1 MGKLSM
7 QLSEAELI
15 KRAPVW
21 YALSELFTWRDLQDY
36 DYRWMAQ
43 VLKES
48 RLSREEIFTILDEEV
63 APALQ
68 TNLLYNPTP
77 VIDCWS
83 EDDVKELVLR
93 YVRRKPTIIERVI
106 PSRFL
111 RKQRRKYIQDEIIKL
126 TAELDKH
133 T

>member
-1 MGKLSM
+1 MSM

-15 KRAPVW
+15 TRAPVW

-36 DYRWMAQ
+36 DYIWMAQ
-43 VLKES
+43 VLKDS
-48 RLSREEIFTILDEEV
+48 GLSREDIFTILDEEV

-93 YVRRKPTIIERVI
+93 YVSRKPTLIERVI
-106 PSRFL
+106 PSHYLF
-111 RKQRRKYIQDEIIKL
+111 KQRRKFIQDEILKL
-126 TAELDKH
+126 TAELDKS

>member
-1 MGKLSM
+1 MR
-7 QLSEAELI
+7 LSEAELI
-15 KRAPVW
+15 KRVPVW
-21 YALSELFTWRDLQDY
+21 YALSELFTWRELQDY
-36 DYRWMAQ
+36 DYQWMAQ

-48 RLSREEIFTILDEEV
+48 GLSREEIFTILDEEV

-83 EDDVKELVLR
+83 EEDVKTLVSH
-93 YVRRKPTIIERVI
+93 YVSRKPTLIERVI

-111 RKQRRKYIQDEIIKL
+111 CKQRRKYIQDEILKL
-126 TAELDKH
+126 TAELDKR

>member
-1 MGKLSM
+1 M

-15 KRAPVW
+15 TRAPVW

-43 VLKES
+43 VLKDS
-48 RLSREEIFTILDEEV
+48 GLSREEIFTILDEEV

-77 VIDCWS
+77 VIDEWS
-83 EDDVKELVLR
+83 EDDIKELVSR
-93 YVRRKPTIIERVI
+93 YVSREPTLIERVI
-106 PSRFL
+106 PSRYLF
-111 RKQRRKYIQDEIIKL
+111 KQRRKYIQDEILKL
-126 TAELDKH
+126 TAELDKS